1 MSRSQSMRSSSL
13 RRTAVAVVVPHMPVP
28 THRGAVDER
37 AGSHIPPSKN
47 AGEAVYHGP
56 GQGAFPMRHR
66 RIGRAA
72 LAFALA
78 GLGMGLAQAAE
89 LETFKARRHVIV
101 LPPERHVIEIVKKAY
116 SDRFIINGAGFTPKT
131 PGCGGNWRAGGRVG
145 APSEQLSR

>member
-28 THRGAVDER
+28 THRGAVDDL

-47 AGEAVYHGP
+47 AGDAVYHGP

-78 GLGMGLAQAAE
+78 GPGMGRARGAGAG
-89 LETFKARRHVIV
+89 TFKARRH
-101 LPPERHVIEIVKKAY
+101 A
-116 SDRFIINGAGFTPKT
+116 T
-131 PGCGGNWRAGGRVG
+131 
-145 APSEQLSR
+145 